1 MTVMSNQA
9 GKATKL
15 RVLHHG
21 PSMLVLPNAWDCAS
35 ARVFEDAGFAAIAT
49 TSAGVA
55 FSLGYPDG
63 QHIRAEEM
71 LIAVKRIA
79 DCVDVPVT
87 ADLEACYDDPA
98 ATTGAVV
105 EAGAA
110 GLNVEDLNGGSQGE
124 LAEVKTQ
131 VRKIRTI
138 RRVGD
143 EMGVPLVI
151 NARTDVYLAG
161 IGEPARRFDLALER
175 LRAYIEAGADCVFV
189 PGIQDES
196 LIREFVDA
204 LRFPLNI
211 LIGAGTPPL
220 ARLQEIGVARV
231 STGSGI
237 ARATIGLTRRIAREI
252 KETGSLAS
260 LFDGAIPYADA
271 NALFQR

>member
-1 MTVMSNQA
+1 MTVMSDQA

-124 LAEVKTQ
+124 LAEVETQ

>member
-1 MTVMSNQA
+1 M
-9 GKATKL
+9 
-15 RVLHHG
+15 
-21 PSMLVLPNAWDCAS
+21 
-35 ARVFEDAGFAAIAT
+35 
-49 TSAGVA
+49 
-55 FSLGYPDG
+55 
-63 QHIRAEEM
+63 
-71 LIAVKRIA
+71 
-79 DCVDVPVT
+79 
-87 ADLEACYDDPA
+87 
-98 ATTGAVV
+98 
-105 EAGAA
+105 
-110 GLNVEDLNGGSQGE
+110 
-124 LAEVKTQ
+124 
-131 VRKIRTI
+131 
-138 RRVGD
+138 
-143 EMGVPLVI
+143 
-151 NARTDVYLAG
+151 
-161 IGEPARRFDLALER
+161 
-175 LRAYIEAGADCVFV
+175 